1 MIPILT
7 KIANRFRS
15 RPNDEES
22 GDDVSYTF
30 EIDDIGFITTNDSY
44 IQAHDKKLGLVKYD
58 YDVTYVYDLDD
69 DDDAEDFKMHLFSQH
84 LDDFGI
90 CLKKMNEHINKYK
103 DFLIGDFD
111 GHVLLQSE
119 LRGVHIIMKN
129 FLFVMEHKPEEVN
142 SRLDK
147 LASLVSEA
155 DKNYVIESRNHIDG
169 KLYMKYFKESYDKF
183 VQEQISKKILVL
195 KNEAKSLAKKQC
207 RYKYYVGDQYSLM
220 HIDERTGE
228 MVENVYEVRKVVY
241 TIGSNVVNV
250 VIMKHLSGFH
260 SKHKQLSVF
269 DCKAFHI
276 KYEPELFVFPINM
289 NFVKKSI
296 TIKRKKQRCIAKC

>member
-1 MIPILT
+1 MIPILS

-15 RPNDEES
+15 RHNDEES

-30 EIDDIGFITTNDSY
+30 EIDGIGFITTNGTC

-58 YDVTYVYDLDD
+58 YDVTYVYDLED
-69 DDDAEDFKMHLFSQH
+69 DDDAEDFRMHLTVQY
-84 LDDFGI
+84 LDDYRI
-90 CLKKMNEHINKYK
+90 CHTKINEHINKYK

-111 GHVLLQSE
+111 GHVLLESE
-119 LRGVHIIMKN
+119 LRGVHIILKN
-129 FLFVMEHKPEEVN
+129 FLFVMEQKPEEVD

-169 KLYMKYFKESYDKF
+169 KLYMKYFKDSYDKF
-183 VQEQISKKILVL
+183 VQEQTSKKNHVL
-195 KNEAKSLAKKQC
+195 KNEAKTLAKKQC
-207 RYKYYVGDQYSLM
+207 RYKYYVGDQFSLM

-228 MVENVYEVRKVVY
+228 MVENMYEVRKVVY

-250 VIMKHLSGFH
+250 VIMKHLSGFQN
-260 SKHKQLSVF
+260 KNKQLNAF

-289 NFVKKSI
+289 NFVKKSV
-296 TIKRKKQRCIAKC
+296 TIKRKKQR